1 MKLWLAL
8 DILESIAP
16 CYSRNEDAWETH
28 IDKKYLDELQ
38 ALKLITSVRDGKAIK
53 RTELGETTVHVYKD
67 EAVRDKTDMDIDLAD
82 SIPKKKTKCKDVKS
96 ISGYKFNNMKN
107 DLDNLCKK
115 LAEKRIILGG
125 IDPEIL
131 NRMDD
136 FCDAVMFIE
145 DAANVND

>member
-16 CYSRNEDAWETH
+16 CYARNEDAWETH

-38 ALKLITSVRDGKAIK
+38 ALKLVTPVRGGSAVK

-67 EAVRDKTDMDIDLAD
+67 KAVRDKTDMDIDLAD
-82 SIPKKKTKCKDVKS
+82 SIPKKKTKCKGVKS

-131 NRMDD
+131 ERMDN
-136 FCDAVMFIE
+136 FCDAVMLIE
-145 DAANVND
+145 DAANMDD